1 MYKYLNNNHYD
12 SKSKCNSARNLRTDS
27 FHDFM
32 ASSLSCL
39 WFGMWINCR
48 RLLYN
53 SAVSRASEDVE
64 DFAEGISS
72 LVYFLWPTC
81 DVEKWG
87 SFPFSQPLVNM
98 NKKTQAENWDR
109 KSVV

>member
-1 MYKYLNNNHYD
+1 MQL
-12 SKSKCNSARNLRTDS
+12 RNLWTDS

-64 DFAEGISS
+64 DFGEGISS

-81 DVEKWG
+81 YVEKWG

-98 NKKTQAENWDR
+98 NKKNPSR
-109 KSVV
+109 KLP